1 MADVLGKMVRH
12 VPLAVLGA
20 FLELRAFSQLVGGD
34 TK

>member
-1 MADVLGKMVRH
+1 MVDVLGKMARH

-20 FLELRAFSQLVGGD
+20 LLELGAFPQLVGGD

>member
-1 MADVLGKMVRH
+1 MVDVLGKMVRH

-20 FLELRAFSQLVGGD
+20 FLELRAFPQLLGGG